1 MGPVWAIISGKMSR
15 IFKTA
20 GVLGGVFCAL
30 IASAQEP
37 IRVEVKDVIVPVT
50 VVSDKGKFVSDLNKE
65 DFQVFD
71 QGKLQD
77 LTFFTRERNQ
87 PVVVGF
93 LMDLSSAS
101 KIQWKNYEEAATEL
115 VYTLL
120 PGDKKFS
127 GYLIGY
133 GTEAEVMVNTTSDP
147 DPIIEKLKKIKPGG
161 GSALYDAIYQAC
173 TNRKLV
179 PGEPTEPRRV
189 IIIIGDGH
197 DNASTQTLDEVLELA
212 QRNQVTIYGI
222 STTAFGASSDG
233 DPNLVRLAQETG
245 GTVESPLQNVYKD
258 VSGYLQ
264 VPRDAG
270 NFVYDVGTGGY
281 AGALSSSIFTAIQH
295 IVGEVTTQYILRY
308 RPDIPEG
315 SVRQF
320 REITVKVDVP
330 FVTVRARKGYFPF
343 SPPQQ

>member
-1 MGPVWAIISGKMSR
+1 M
-15 IFKTA
+15 
-20 GVLGGVFCAL
+20 
-30 IASAQEP
+30 
-37 IRVEVKDVIVPVT
+37 EVKDVIVPVT

-71 QGKLQD
+71 QGKPQD

-93 LMDLSSAS
+93 LMDLSNAS
-101 KIQWKNYEEAATEL
+101 KIQWKNYQEAATEL

-179 PGEPTEPRRV
+179 PGEPT
-189 IIIIGDGH
+189 
-197 DNASTQTLDEVLELA
+197 
-212 QRNQVTIYGI
+212 
-222 STTAFGASSDG
+222 
-233 DPNLVRLAQETG
+233 
-245 GTVESPLQNVYKD
+245 
-258 VSGYLQ
+258 
-264 VPRDAG
+264 
-270 NFVYDVGTGGY
+270 
-281 AGALSSSIFTAIQH
+281 
-295 IVGEVTTQYILRY
+295 
-308 RPDIPEG
+308 
-315 SVRQF
+315 
-320 REITVKVDVP
+320 
-330 FVTVRARKGYFPF
+330 
-343 SPPQQ
+343 